1 MFKSSSRWMPFR
13 FLSIFLIFLAFSLAL
28 IVLYADK
35 SATPF
40 RHGVCY
46 FQVKSPD
53 ILPIAPCVHLS
64 RVEEIPLHA
73 HICPCFCSI
82 KHNEIFPLPYSV
94 ILDILFSGAV
104 PLVVLDVLIEA
115 CSSTAVA
122 RLFLFFPKYIA
133 ENLVL
138 FISAFS
144 LE

>member
-1 MFKSSSRWMPFR
+1 MDAIPLFKHIPNLFSVFSRLNSFVCR
-13 FLSIFLIFLAFSLAL
+13 QICN
-28 IVLYADK
+28 
-35 SATPF
+35 PF

-46 FQVKSPD
+46 FQAKSPD
-53 ILPIAPCVHLS
+53 ILPIVPCVHLS

-115 CSSTAVA
+115 CSSTAAA